1 MPNKRDLRM
10 EKYKISTN
18 RYRELKYFC
27 MQYREKKSR
36 LRAITELSVSS
47 MERSKGGNKTSDRTA
62 DIAMQRLQLENDI
75 QMIETAAIEADSA
88 LYSYI
93 ISNVVDGIPY
103 EYLSVPAGR
112 RQFYQSRRK
121 FFNILSIK
129 KG

>member
-47 MERSKGGNKTSDRTA
+47 MERS
-62 DIAMQRLQLENDI
+62 
-75 QMIETAAIEADSA
+75 
-88 LYSYI
+88 
-93 ISNVVDGIPY
+93 Y

>member
-88 LYSYI
+88 LYSYDETANSLI
-93 ISNVVDGIPY
+93 FQGFMRNAHVSFHLG
-103 EYLSVPAGR
+103 
-112 RQFYQSRRK
+112 
-121 FFNILSIK
+121 
-129 KG
+129 